1 MKAERPLPNV
11 MTSNA
16 QCGVHFARWTVPFHG
31 SHVCATQSHR
41 REAESSAP
49 SDMIL
54 QNHIIYIFIKIFY
67 LSLWYHF
74 CFLNRYYADAHHVT
88 DVKQHGQEVLGY
100 VQYAFSG

>member
-16 QCGVHFARWTVPFHG
+16 QGGVHFARWTVPLHG
-31 SHVCATQSHR
+31 SYVCATQSHR
-41 REAESSAP
+41 REAESSAT

-54 QNHIIYIFIKIFY
+54 KDHIVYIIIKIVY

-74 CFLNRYYADAHHVT
+74 CSLNKYLDAHHVT
-88 DVKQHGQEVLGY
+88 DVKLHGQEVLGY

>member
-16 QCGVHFARWTVPFHG
+16 QCGVHFARWTVPFHR

-41 REAESSAP
+41 RKADSS
-49 SDMIL
+49 SLSYMIL
-54 QNHIIYIFIKIFY
+54 KDHFIYIIIKLIY
-67 LSLWYHF
+67 LSLWYCF
-74 CFLNRYYADAHHVT
+74 CSLNKYYVDAHHVT